1 MKQLSLYSELHMLG
15 SAKEFKDAFKLGEKD
30 LIITCRYLYEPYF
43 SELGITSQVI
53 FQEEYGKGEPN
64 DDMINAMIDS
74 VNGDYERVIGIGG
87 GTVLDIS
94 KLFALKQMQP
104 LEDLFLG
111 RIKPEKKCDLILV
124 PTTCGTGSEV
134 TNVAIVG
141 FNKLDTKLRLAADE
155 LYADYSV
162 LIPQLIEK
170 LPLEVFATSSI
181 DALIHAIESGLSP
194 LSTPFSKLFG
204 HKAIQMIIGGY
215 SRIRKE
221 GFDAIGELRETFML
235 ASTYAGI
242 AFGQAGCGAVHAMS
256 YPLSGKYHVAHG
268 AANYALL
275 TSVLKKYAEKESD
288 GKCIA
293 EYGETMQV
301 LSSALSCE
309 VSEVPYRLDQLLGA
323 ILTKRPMSSYGT
335 EDSDVEP
342 FADSVLKYQQVIM
355 SHNPALL
362 TREDVI
368 DIYKD
373 CL

>member
-1 MKQLSLYSELHMLG
+1 MKQLSLYSELHVL
-15 SAKEFKDAFKLGEKD
+15 SSTKEFADAFKLGEKD
-30 LIITCRYLYEPYF
+30 LIITCRYLFEPYF
-43 SELGITSQVI
+43 SDLGITSQVI

-64 DDMINAMIDS
+64 DDMVNAMIGS
-74 VNGDYERVIGIGG
+74 VSGEYERVIGIGG

-111 RIKPEKKCDLILV
+111 KIKPEKKCDLILV

-181 DALIHAIESGLSP
+181 DALIHAIESSLSP

-204 HKAIQMIIGGY
+204 HKAMQMILSGY
-215 SRIRKE
+215 SKIQSV
-221 GFDAIGELRETFML
+221 GFEALDELRESFML

-275 TSVLKKYAEKESD
+275 TSVLKKYAEKEAA

-293 EYGETMQV
+293 EYIETMQV
-301 LSSALSCE
+301 LSNSLLCE
-309 VSEVPYRLDQLLGA
+309 VSEVPFMLDQLLGA
-323 ILTKRPMSSYGT
+323 ILSKRPMRSYGT
-335 EDSDVEP
+335 EASDVEP

-355 SHNPALL
+355 SHNPTLL
-362 TREDVI
+362 SREDVI